1 MGVEVSAVTEA
12 KKRVFK
18 PKLETKLA
26 REDHRRVEELA
37 RSEGKTK
44 SEVMREAV
52 LWYLHH
58 KDQIKNEAHDTAIA
72 IAIEAMTNRLAA
84 MLARQSRMIAT
95 MFELTHDSMSGTAE
109 GESAFA
115 AAVTRANQKMA
126 KRVQEEERELVQS
139 MKKAFKSQGMTE

>member
-1 MGVEVSAVTEA
+1 MVES

-26 REDHRRVEELA
+26 REDHRRVEEVA

-44 SEVMREAV
+44 SEVLREAV
-52 LWYLHH
+52 LWYLEN
-58 KDQIKNEAHDTAIA
+58 KDRIKNEPHDAAIA
-72 IAIEAMTNRLAA
+72 LSIEAMTNRLAA
-84 MLARQSRMIAT
+84 MLARQSRMIAA

-126 KRVQEEERELVQS
+126 KRVQEEERELVQA
-139 MKKAFKSQGMTE
+139 MKKALKPRGVEE

>member
-1 MGVEVSAVTEA
+1 MVAEVSAVVEA

-26 REDHRRVEELA
+26 REDHRRVEEVA

-44 SEVMREAV
+44 SEVLREAV
-52 LWYLHH
+52 LWYLDN
-58 KDQIKNEAHDTAIA
+58 KDRIKNEAHDTAIA
-72 IAIEAMTNRLAA
+72 ISIEAMTNRLAA
-84 MLARQSRMIAT
+84 MLARQGRMVAA

-115 AAVTRANQKMA
+115 AAVTR
-126 KRVQEEERELVQS
+126 RSEE
-139 MKKAFKSQGMTE
+139 